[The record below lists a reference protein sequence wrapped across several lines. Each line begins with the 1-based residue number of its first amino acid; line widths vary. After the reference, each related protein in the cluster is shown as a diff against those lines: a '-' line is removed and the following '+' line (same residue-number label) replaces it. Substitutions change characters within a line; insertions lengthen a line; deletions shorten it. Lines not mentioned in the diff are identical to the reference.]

1 MAVGALLCLKRGMN
15 FASAAD
21 EIATLKAQLAQTQAA
36 LAESEEARRRL
47 ESIVGELRRE
57 KFGSKSEKLSPDQYN
72 LPLEDV
78 EIAQGVLDAAQ
89 EKAEAIIKGR
99 PGGETRPRNRNRGR
113 LPAHLPRVERVI
125 EPASTMCPCGCG
137 EMAKIGEDVSE
148 RLDVIPAQ
156 FRVLVTRRPR
166 YACRRCSG
174 AVVQAHAP
182 EHVVPGGLPTE
193 TLIAQVIVS
202 KFGDHVP
209 FYRQADIYT
218 RQGITLNRATLGNWA
233 GRACFHLQPIAG
245 HIARHL
251 AAADR
256 LFMDETTAPVLDP
269 GRRRTKT
276 GFFWAIASDD
286 RGYGGAGPPI
296 VLFRYAPGRSG
307 AYAEQFL
314 QGFRGRFL
322 QCDGYAGYDRLTR
335 IQRDEGPWTLVH
347 CWSHLRRR
355 FVKQM
360 QNTRSPI
367 AEAAVRQIA
376 ALYAIEAMVRGTAP
390 EARLA
395 ARKEQSAPI
404 IAAMKPW
411 FEKQLSM
418 VSSGS
423 RLATDIR
430 YALTHWAG
438 LTRFLEDGRLE
449 LDTNPVE
456 NAIRP
461 LALTRKNALFAGHE
475 VGAENWALLASI
487 VATCKLNDVNPVAY
501 ITAILQA
508 ILNGHPQSQVED
520 LMPWRF
526 QKASSPNPQG
536 IT

>member
-1 MAVGALLCLKRGMN
+1 MDLTILTQENAALKALL
-15 FASAAD
+15 
-21 EIATLKAQLAQTQAA
+21 EETQAA
-36 LAESEEARRRL
+36 LAEHQAALAQSEEARRRL
-47 ESIVGELRRE
+47 ESIVSDLQRE
-57 KFGSKSEKLSPDQYN
+57 KFGSKSEKLSPQQYN

-99 PGGETRPRNRNRGR
+99 SGGQTRQRNSNRGH
-113 LPAHLPRVERVI
+113 LPAHLARLERVI
-125 EPASTMCPCGCG
+125 EPESTLCPCGCG

-148 RLDVIPAQ
+148 RLDVVPAQ
-156 FRVLVTRRPR
+156 FRVLVTRRPK

-182 EHVVPGGLPTE
+182 EHVVPSGLPTE
-193 TLIAQVIVS
+193 ALIAQVIVS

-209 FYRQADIYT
+209 FYRQVDIYT
-218 RQGITLNRATLGNWA
+218 RQGIKLDRATLGNWA
-233 GRACFHLQPIAG
+233 GRGCFHLQPIADHMG
-245 HIARHL
+245 RHL
-251 AAADR
+251 AEATR

-269 GRRRTKT
+269 GRRRTKK

-286 RGYGGAGPPI
+286 RGHSGGSPPI

-307 AYAEQFL
+307 AFAEQFL
-314 QGFRGRFL
+314 QGFKGRFL
-322 QCDGYAGYDRLTR
+322 QCDGYDGYERLTG
-335 IQRDEGPWTLVH
+335 IQRAEGPWTLVH

-355 FVKQM
+355 FVKQLR
-360 QNTRSPI
+360 NTKSPI

-376 ALYAIEAMVRGTAP
+376 ALYAIEATVRGAP
-390 EARLA
+390 PEVRLDART
-395 ARKEQSAPI
+395 EHSAPI
-404 IAAMKPW
+404 IAALKPW

-418 VSSGS
+418 ISSGS
-423 RLATDIR
+423 TLATDIR
-430 YALTHWAG
+430 YALSHWDG

-461 LALTRKNALFAGHE
+461 VALTRKNALFAGHE

-487 VATCKLNDVNPVAY
+487 VATCKLNDINPAAY
-501 ITAILQA
+501 IAETLEMI
-508 ILNGHPQSQVED
+508 IDGHPHSRIED

-526 QKASSPNPQG
+526 RKTSSQPQ
-536 IT
+536 